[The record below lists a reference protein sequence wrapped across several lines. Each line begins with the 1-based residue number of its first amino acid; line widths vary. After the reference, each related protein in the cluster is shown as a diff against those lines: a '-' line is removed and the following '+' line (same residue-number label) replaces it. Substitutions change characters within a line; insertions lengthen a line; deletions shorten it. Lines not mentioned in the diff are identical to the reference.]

1 MVNFRTEVKIPESRD
16 KLNYNS
22 KAIMLGSCFTEN
34 IGEQLAKYKFDVNVN
49 PFGVLYNPISV
60 GNSLKILIENKEFS
74 EEDLNFAN
82 DMWFSFSHHG
92 RFSNTELNGCLNSIN
107 TEIKKSSLDLANS
120 DVLCITFGT
129 SWVFE
134 LIDSGSVV
142 SNCHKQPAKEF
153 HRYRLGV
160 DEIVKYYK
168 ELIVSLSIFN
178 PNLKIIFTVSPIRH
192 WKDGAHGN
200 QLSKATLLL
209 AVEQLAELF
218 EQVSY
223 FPSYEIVM
231 DELRDYRFYG
241 EDMLHMNITSVNYIW
256 TRFVDTYME
265 GATINVMKRVDKIIS
280 ASNHRP
286 FNPDTLSHQQ
296 FITNTLKG
304 VEDLQ
309 NQYPNIIFDK
319 EKTLL
324 LKNLHM

>member
-1 MVNFRTEVKIPESRD
+1 MANFTTEVKIPESKD
-16 KLNYNS
+16 KFNYNS

-34 IGEQLAKYKFDVNVN
+34 IGEQLAKYKFDVNIN

-60 GNSLKILIENKEFS
+60 GNSLKILIENKEFF

-92 RFSNTELNGCLNSIN
+92 RFSNPDVNDCLYSIN

-120 DVLCITFGT
+120 DVLYITFGT

-134 LIDSGSVV
+134 LIDSGVIV
-142 SNCHKQPAKEF
+142 SNCHKLPAKEF
-153 HRYRLGV
+153 NRYRLDV
-160 DEIVKYYK
+160 DEIVKFYK

-178 PNLKIIFTVSPIRH
+178 PNLKIVFTVSPIRH

-209 AVEQLAELF
+209 AIEQLEELF

-241 EDMLHMNITSVNYIW
+241 EDMLHMNSTSVNYIW
-256 TRFVDTYME
+256 SRFLDTYME
-265 GATINVMKRVDKIIS
+265 NDTLAVMKRVDKIVS
-280 ASNHRP
+280 AASHRP
-286 FNPDTLSHQQ
+286 FNPDTINHQR
-296 FITNTLKG
+296 FITNTLSEVAK
-304 VEDLQ
+304 LQ
-309 NQYPNIIFDK
+309 NQYPNIVFDK
-319 EKTLL
+319 EKSLL
-324 LKNLHM
+324 LKNLLL

>member
-1 MVNFRTEVKIPESRD
+1 MANFRTEVKIPESRD
-16 KLNYNS
+16 KFTYNS
-22 KAIMLGSCFTEN
+22 KAIMLGSCFTES
-34 IGEQLAKYKFDVNVN
+34 IGEQLAKYKFDVNIN

-60 GNSLKILIENKEFS
+60 GNSLKILIDNKEFS

-92 RFSNTELNGCLNSIN
+92 RFSNADVNECLLSIN

-120 DVLCITFGT
+120 DVLYITFGT

-134 LIDSGSVV
+134 SIDSGVIV
-142 SNCHKQPAKEF
+142 SNCHKLPAKEF

-160 DEIVKYYK
+160 DEIVKFYK
-168 ELIVSLSIFN
+168 ELIVSISIFN
-178 PNLKIIFTVSPIRH
+178 PNLKIVFTVSPIRH

-209 AVEQLAELF
+209 AIEQLVELF

-241 EDMLHMNITSVNYIW
+241 EDMLHMNSTSINYIW
-256 TRFVDTYME
+256 SRFVDTYME
-265 GATINVMKRVDKIIS
+265 NETLAVMKRVDKIVS
-280 ASNHRP
+280 AANHRP
-286 FNPDTLSHQQ
+286 FNPDTVSHQQ
-296 FITNTLKG
+296 FITNTLND
-304 VEDLQ
+304 VEKLES
-309 NQYPNIIFDK
+309 QYPNIVFDK
-319 EKTLL
+319 EKSLL
-324 LKNLHM
+324 LKNLHH